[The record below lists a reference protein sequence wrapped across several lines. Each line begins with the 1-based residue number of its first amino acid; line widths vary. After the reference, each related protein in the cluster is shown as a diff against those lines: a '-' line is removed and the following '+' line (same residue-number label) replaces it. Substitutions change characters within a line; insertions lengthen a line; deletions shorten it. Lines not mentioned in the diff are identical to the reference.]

1 MQFTCSLYVTTTISV
16 IFLHYSPGLITRIN
30 FTIDKAL
37 VGRPEVKNP
46 VPARIIL
53 KKIFVKVYFK
63 II

>member
-1 MQFTCSLYVTTTISV
+1 MNGYFYITVT
-16 IFLHYSPGLITRIN
+16 GLITSIN
-30 FTIDKAL
+30 FTLDKAL